1 MSEKIKKEK
10 NLGIVSNSKNLHWDV
25 KTRNQCQKHKKKR
38 KKNLALCPEQFVLGC
53 PRKRKKRK
61 KENRKKE
68 KNLGMVAST
77 NSVEEVTERL
87 RDVRG

>member
-1 MSEKIKKEK
+1 MSKAP
-10 NLGIVSNSKNLHWDV
+10 
-25 KTRNQCQKHKKKR
+25 KKR

-77 NSVEEVTERL
+77 NSVEEVTKRL
-87 RDVRG
+87 RDVWYMM

>member
-1 MSEKIKKEK
+1 MSKQEINVKSTKNKEK
-10 NLGIVSNSKNLHWDV
+10 KPWHCAQNSLYQDV
-25 KTRNQCQKHKKKR
+25 QGK
-38 KKNLALCPEQFVLGC
+38 E
-53 PRKRKKRK
+53 KKRK

-87 RDVRG
+87 RDVWYMM

>member
-1 MSEKIKKEK
+1 MFFF
-10 NLGIVSNSKNLHWDV
+10 L
-25 KTRNQCQKHKKKR
+25 KKKKKKKKVFDAGLTCALAPDIAEPFGYFLHAICTRMSKER
-38 KKNLALCPEQFVLGC
+38 KK
-53 PRKRKKRK
+53 KKKRK

>member
-1 MSEKIKKEK
+1 MSKQEINVKSTKKK
-10 NLGIVSNSKNLHWDV
+10 KKKLGIVPRTVCTRMSKE
-25 KTRNQCQKHKKKR
+25 RKKK
-38 KKNLALCPEQFVLGC
+38 
-53 PRKRKKRK
+53 KKRK